1 MQPHDAIFK
10 QFLSNIDI
18 AQDFLSIHL
27 PPEIQALC
35 DFTTLQLESA
45 SFVDE
50 ELRSRISDM
59 LYSCRTTQGKGYIY
73 CVIEHQSTPDKMM
86 AFRLLRYSLAAMQ
99 QHLSQG
105 NNTLPLVVPLLF
117 YHGESSPYPYSLNWL
132 DSFHD
137 PSLAQQVY
145 TTTFPLLDLTVTSD
159 EEIKTHRRVALLEL
173 VLKHIRTRDMLEL
186 ARDIGLLME
195 LWALPLTPQRAL
207 MFYILKTGQT
217 SDYRAFLDGVK
228 APLTGERGENMESI
242 ANQLKREGFEK
253 GLQQGKEKWLAK
265 GLEQG
270 IEQGMKASALRI
282 ARQMLKN
289 GMPSQQVQ
297 QMTDLSDDDMQTV
310 MSAADE

>member
-10 QFLSNIDI
+10 QFLGNIDI
-18 AQDFLSIHL
+18 ARDFLAIHL
-27 PPEIQALC
+27 PPEIREHC

-50 ELRSRISDM
+50 ELRSRVSDM
-59 LYSCRTTQGKGYIY
+59 LYSCHTSQGKGYIY
-73 CVIEHQSTPDKMM
+73 CVVEHQSTPDRLM
-86 AFRLLRYSLAAMQ
+86 AFRLLRCTLAAMQ

-105 NNTLPLVVPLLF
+105 NKTLPLVVPLLF
-117 YHGESSPYPYSLNWL
+117 YHGERSPYPYSLNWL
-132 DSFHD
+132 DGFTD
-137 PSLAQQVY
+137 PLLAQQVY
-145 TTTFPLLDLTVTSD
+145 TTAFPLLDLTVTSD

-207 MFYILKTGQT
+207 MFYILKAGQT
-217 SDYRAFLDGVK
+217 SDYRAFLDGVTE
-228 APLTGERGENMESI
+228 PLTGEREENMESI

-253 GLQQGKEKWLAK
+253 GLQQGIGQGMEQ

-270 IEQGMKASALRI
+270 MRASALRI

-289 GMPSQQVQ
+289 GIPSQQVQ
-297 QMTDLSDDDMQTV
+297 QMTDLSNDDMQTV
-310 MSAADE
+310 ISSKDE